1 MALLRLDVDVSAAY
15 GLMFWCLQIS
25 GNLSKKSKLMPIHN
39 QTPVLCHVAICM
51 PIGYNLCILVVL
63 PLFFSTNPQRQ
74 DWSIRSAF
82 MNGYIPRTNLI
93 PLYGAL
99 AASPERLEGEQRIT
113 THLKHLKL
121 LDVGSSYHFEL
132 QTHRLLWAPQDM
144 LVNYALNWFL
154 AAKGRDHEKHVSS
167 SFAYIAFHHCQ
178 TFFENHVFF
187 SFQNASILGTHQRT
201 WDINW
206 R

>member
-1 MALLRLDVDVSAAY
+1 
-15 GLMFWCLQIS
+15 
-25 GNLSKKSKLMPIHN
+25 MPIHN

-132 QTHRLLWAPQDM
+132 QTHRLL
-144 LVNYALNWFL
+144 
-154 AAKGRDHEKHVSS
+154 
-167 SFAYIAFHHCQ
+167 
-178 TFFENHVFF
+178 
-187 SFQNASILGTHQRT
+187 
-201 WDINW
+201 
-206 R
+206 